1 MSCSLKEESFPPSV
15 ITFSTTAKDTS
26 NVKWTPQSKKIEVI
40 NTTVGNS
47 GNYTCTA
54 SNGYWTITLN
64 YVLDIGR
71 KFINR
76 FENDVCQSHCH
87 YALHSILC
95 YMHDRLID
103 FLLNLML

>member
-76 FENDVCQSHCH
+76 FGNDVCQSHCH
-87 YALHSILC
+87 YALHIAQ
-95 YMHDRLID
+95 YTIID